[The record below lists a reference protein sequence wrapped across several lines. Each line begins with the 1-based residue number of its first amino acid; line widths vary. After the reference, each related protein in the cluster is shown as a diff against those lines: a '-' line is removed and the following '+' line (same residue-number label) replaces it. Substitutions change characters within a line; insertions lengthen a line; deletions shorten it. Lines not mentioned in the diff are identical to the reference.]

1 MATLASTAKN
11 EEEWGIAGLVHDFDW
26 EICPTPE
33 EHPMFGAGLLREAG
47 FPEHVVR
54 AVLTHGD
61 HTGLTRD
68 SLMEKT
74 LFAVDELSGFIRAVA
89 LVRPGKSLDDL
100 KPRSVRKKFKDKR
113 FAKDV
118 IREDITNG
126 AAEMGLD
133 LNEHIAFVIESLK
146 PVRSSFGVGRNAA
159 NLDRLSLVVG
169 IQRGSKSI
177 ASVRR
182 RGYVPGAG
190 ARGGPS
196 AEAGSD
202 ISTVSPTR

>member
-1 MATLASTAKN
+1 
-11 EEEWGIAGLVHDFDW
+11 
-26 EICPTPE
+26 
-33 EHPMFGAGLLREAG
+33 MFGAGLLREAG

-113 FAKDV
+113 FAKEV
-118 IREDITNG
+118 IREDIING

-146 PVRSSFGVGRNAA
+146 PVAP
-159 NLDRLSLVVG
+159 RLGLN
-169 IQRGSKSI
+169 
-177 ASVRR
+177 
-182 RGYVPGAG
+182 
-190 ARGGPS
+190 
-196 AEAGSD
+196 
-202 ISTVSPTR
+202 PTPQT